1 MKKELVAMPKKTQ
14 GSARKT
20 KGAATSATQK
30 TSQKSASAAKSAKK
44 SKGAHWKPGE
54 PVSLPVRI
62 VLIVFIV
69 LMALSMM
76 LPSLTY
82 LVAGNSSAD
91 SQDSP
96 QTSDTSSDSSD
107 SSSDDS
113 SADAIDSRY
122 QALVDA
128 QQKKLD
134 SDPNNLAALLNMG
147 NDYMKWGVAL
157 LQASSADADTSH
169 AYDVLDNAVATYDKY
184 LALNDS
190 SAVKVDRALCQY
202 YAGDTDDAISSLEA
216 LTQEDPNYGPAWA
229 SLGMLYQ
236 VKGSTDSAKN
246 AYNKA
251 IAVEPNDE
259 YGSKSFAQQQLSSI
273 AASESSSSSSPS
285 STSSSSSTS
294 AGLSNTLSN
303 ESGTGL

>member
-1 MKKELVAMPKKTQ
+1 
-14 GSARKT
+14 
-20 KGAATSATQK
+20 
-30 TSQKSASAAKSAKK
+30 
-44 SKGAHWKPGE
+44 
-54 PVSLPVRI
+54 
-62 VLIVFIV
+62 
-69 LMALSMM
+69 M

-91 SQDSP
+91 SQDSS

-202 YAGDTDDAISSLEA
+202 YAGRMTSTARSRSHSSGSRPLPPPNPRRLRARVPHLRLRRRRRASRTRSRTSRAPASKEFI
-216 LTQEDPNYGPAWA
+216 QE
-229 SLGMLYQ
+229 
-236 VKGSTDSAKN
+236 KGN
-246 AYNKA
+246 
-251 IAVEPNDE
+251 
-259 YGSKSFAQQQLSSI
+259 LSWHSR
-273 AASESSSSSSPS
+273 
-285 STSSSSSTS
+285 
-294 AGLSNTLSN
+294 
-303 ESGTGL
+303 

>member
-1 MKKELVAMPKKTQ
+1 MPKKPQ
-14 GSARKT
+14 GSARKA
-20 KGAATSATQK
+20 KGADTSAAK
-30 TSQKSASAAKSAKK
+30 AAQKSAPNKSAKK
-44 SKGAHWKPGE
+44 SKGKHWTPGE
-54 PVSLPVRI
+54 PVSMPVRI

-82 LVAGNSSAD
+82 LAAGSSSSD
-91 SQDSP
+91 SQS
-96 QTSDTSSDSSD
+96 TESSDTSSDSTD
-107 SSSDDS
+107 SSSDDN

-128 QQKKLD
+128 QQSKLD

-169 AYDVLDNAVATYDKY
+169 AYDVLDNAIATYDKY

-202 YAGDTDDAISSLEA
+202 YAGDTDDAIASLEA
-216 LTQEDPNYGPAWA
+216 LTQEDASYGPAWA
-229 SLGMLYQ
+229 NLGMLYQ
-236 VKGSTDSAKN
+236 VKGNTDSAKN

-259 YGSKSFAQQQLSSI
+259 YGSKTFAQKQLATI
-273 AASESSSSSSPS
+273 AASESSSSSSG
-285 STSSSSSTS
+285 STSSSSSST
-294 AGLSNTLSN
+294 AEGLSSTLSG